1 MLNRQSARSLARY
14 RLWADQLTYETVAS
28 LPPGEAVRP
37 VTTTGEELRQQVDHF
52 TRHFILNLA
61 AEMLRNRCE

>member
-28 LPPGEAVRP
+28 LPPGEAAKERP
-37 VTTTGEELRQQVDHF
+37 RFARRLARVLDG
-52 TRHFILNLA
+52 LA
-61 AEMLRNRCE
+61 AP